1 MISADTDRNAPVA
14 VVSVVA
20 FGSTGSSE
28 SEFTA
33 SAMR

>member
-1 MISADTDRNAPVA
+1 MISADTDRGWPLAPA
-14 VVSVVA
+14 SVVA
-20 FGSTGSSE
+20 FGSTGSSD